1 MISWQT
7 AVMTARRGTFGLVA
21 TGSIVVAGL
30 LAGCASNGGSADT
43 LPPIASTTTTI
54 AVTVAPTVTTLP
66 PPTTVPVTL
75 APTTSTTLAETTTTG
90 ETTSTTEVPKGA
102 ALILRDDGVGDAVFG
117 ADPDE
122 VIAYIRSI
130 LGAPSADS
138 GWADPFSSFGVCPG
152 TEVRGVSWGDLTLL
166 FTDSSVITSGRRHFF
181 TYSYGPAFGS
191 TIDPLGAHTT
201 TGISVGST
209 VADLKAAYPGVVVN
223 PADDIFA
230 ANFYIN
236 DNLTGFL
243 TGATDTDT
251 ITSLTGGISCGE

>member
-1 MISWQT
+1 
-7 AVMTARRGTFGLVA
+7 MTARRGTFGLAA
-21 TGSIVVAGL
+21 TSSTVIVVLVAGL
-30 LAGCASNGGSADT
+30 LAGCGSDGGSADT
-43 LPPIASTTTTI
+43 LPPIVSTTTTI
-54 AVTVAPTVTTLP
+54 AVTVPPTVTTSA

-75 APTTSTTLAETTTTG
+75 PPTTSTTVAETTTTTG
-90 ETTSTTEVPKGA
+90 ETSSSTTDVPKGA

-166 FTDSSVITSGRRHFF
+166 FTDSSVVTSGRRHFF
-181 TYSYGPAFGS
+181 TYSYGPAFGA
-191 TIDPLGAHTT
+191 TIDPLGAHTSA
-201 TGISVGST
+201 GISVGST

-230 ANFYIN
+230 PNFYIN

-243 TGATDTDT
+243 TGATDADT
-251 ITSLTGGISCGE
+251 ITSFTGGISCGE